1 MRVSKIAL
9 CCILIAVMVFMLCGC
24 SAKKIDWKLQ
34 GAWVTGDGEVM
45 ESMELS
51 ISGKITM
58 DESGVDTLDLDI
70 RLPDSFRYSFNDI
83 PTLTSHSRKYF
94 SLPYCVVQSYTYDK
108 VANDPVFSCF
118 AISLEKEYAIFNWED
133 GSDLYLI
140 AAKEPISDPQTI
152 LTYFKGFIEEYKIDD

>member
-1 MRVSKIAL
+1 MKISKIAL
-9 CCILIAVMVFMLCGC
+9 CCILITTIVFMLCGC

-51 ISGKITM
+51 ISGKIHM

-83 PTLTSHSRKYF
+83 SKRTSDYRKYI
-94 SLPYCVVQSYTYDK
+94 SLPYCVAYSFAYNK
-108 VANDPVFSCF
+108 VDNDSLAAVF
-118 AISLEKEYAIFNWED
+118 AICPEKEYAIF
-133 GSDLYLI
+133 DLNDSNDYFLI
-140 AAKEPISDPQTI
+140 AAKEPLNDPQTI
-152 LTYFKGFIEEYKIDD
+152 LTYFNGFIEEYKFK